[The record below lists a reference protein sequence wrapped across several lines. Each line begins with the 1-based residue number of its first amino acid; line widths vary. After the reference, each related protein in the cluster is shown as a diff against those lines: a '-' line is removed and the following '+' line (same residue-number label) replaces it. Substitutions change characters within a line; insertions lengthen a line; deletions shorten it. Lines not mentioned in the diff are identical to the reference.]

1 MSKIDDLVTIYKNKK
16 SFVSV
21 GSNLVKKVSEEKNLN
36 TIFDSVI
43 DIMPMQTD
51 AVDTMIASY

>member
-1 MSKIDDLVTIYKNKK
+1 MSKIDDLVTVYKNKK

-36 TIFDSVI
+36 AIFDSII